1 MRLLLIAKSLS
12 LFQTLWCWILVLL
25 CCPACLCYLGAD
37 LRESI
42 ASNSNPDSWSVPL
55 TSPYYPVGSVAG
67 CYELL
72 NVKSALATA
81 VFLFTAVSS
90 RGASD
95 FTPRAQ
101 HLMLIWAAFCCW
113 SRSVFGAWFYLPPS
127 SYPRHLPAVPVR
139 SPPALIAFLAS
150 PKELRSSSRLVSPLF
165 SNLNSLVNTLL
176 SPCRFFWTHILS
188 W

>member
-1 MRLLLIAKSLS
+1 MSSLLLTLITSCVMRLLLIAKSLS

-95 FTPRAQ
+95 FTPREQ
-101 HLMLIWAAFCCW
+101 HLMLI
-113 SRSVFGAWFYLPPS
+113 
-127 SYPRHLPAVPVR
+127 
-139 SPPALIAFLAS
+139 
-150 PKELRSSSRLVSPLF
+150 
-165 SNLNSLVNTLL
+165 
-176 SPCRFFWTHILS
+176 
-188 W
+188 